1 MRSLRLRRSP
11 YLDPPMNW
19 TSLALAV
26 ASVLCVSV
34 ARILFKQ
41 AAPSFCDMA
50 AGWVAR
56 CLQPPLVA
64 AIALHA
70 FATALWLLAL
80 GRGRLVVIYPVMAA
94 SCFVAPMLAW
104 VWLGGQPSARTWLGS
119 ALVLAGVAI
128 AAR

>member
-1 MRSLRLRRSP
+1 
-11 YLDPPMNW
+11 MNW

-104 VWLGGQPSARTWLGS
+104 VRLGGQPSARTWLGS

>member
-70 FATALWLLAL
+70 FATVLWLLAL
-80 GRGRLVVIYPVMAA
+80 GRGR
-94 SCFVAPMLAW
+94 MLAW
-104 VWLGGQPSARTWLGS
+104 VWLDERPSARTRLGS
-119 ALVLAGVAI
+119 GLVLAGVAI